1 MRKLFKALFA
11 GFGLLVIGIGISAFL
26 GSRPAIGPCDANQP
40 SGGFTSFRLTANDGN
55 CLQGYAWLP
64 TGKPVVAAVVVAHGI
79 HDHAR
84 RYEGLAQAL
93 NARGIALFSWDQR
106 GHAASGGARQ
116 RVDSA
121 EQLVG
126 DMRLTAQEAAKR
138 FPGLPLFAYGHSM
151 GGLVALHYALTDEKS
166 LSGLI
171 VSSAALKLPEGASA
185 GQLAVVKTLST
196 ILPGLPVEAI
206 DEAKLARPP
215 EARKALAEDPLIARD
230 KVPAR
235 TVATILN
242 GIDSARPRF
251 ASVKLPLL
259 VLHGTADQVTNP
271 AGSRELAAQAAS
283 TDKTVTLYESALH
296 DLLHDSD
303 AVRVREEIVGFVA
316 RVAGVAKP

>member
-1 MRKLFKALFA
+1 MRKLFKIILT
-11 GFGLLVIGIGISAFL
+11 GFGSMVIVIGVSVAL
-26 GSRPAIGPCDANQP
+26 GSRPSIGPCDTAQP
-40 SGGFTSFRLTANDGN
+40 AGGFTSFRLAALDGN
-55 CLQGYAWLP
+55 CLQGYAWQP
-64 TGKPVVAAVVVAHGI
+64 SGKPVVAAVVVAHGI

-93 NARGIALFSWDQR
+93 NQSGIALLSWDQR

-138 FPGLPLFAYGHSM
+138 YPGVPIFAYGHSM
-151 GGLVALHYALTDEKS
+151 GGLIALNYALSDEKS
-166 LSGLI
+166 LKGLI
-171 VSSAALKLPEGASA
+171 VSSAALKLPDSASA
-185 GQLAVVKTLST
+185 GQLAVVKTLSA
-196 ILPGLPVEAI
+196 IAPGLPVETI
-206 DEAKLARPP
+206 DETKLVRLLQAR
-215 EARKALAEDPLIARD
+215 EALAADPLLARD

-235 TVATILN
+235 SVATILN
-242 GIDSARPRF
+242 GIESARPRF

-259 VLHGTADQVTNP
+259 ILHGTADQVTSP

-283 TDKTVTLYESALH
+283 TDKTIKLFDSALH

-303 AVRVREEIVGFVA
+303 AALVRQEIVGFVSRLA
-316 RVAGVAKP
+316 LVAKP